1 MAQQMG
7 AVMLRTTSPT
17 ASLWEAIL
25 PAEALGLP
33 TELAT
38 VDRLLDDPAFIE
50 PFRAHF
56 DPTGGRPS
64 IPIDTYLRL
73 MFLKHRYGLG
83 YELLCREVADSI
95 SWQRFCRIPLGSR
108 VPHPTTLVK
117 LTRRLG
123 EHTVAELNQALLV
136 QAAERKLLRTHKLR
150 VDTTVVAA
158 NVAYPTDLGLLA
170 RAVDKLA
177 VTTKRVQAA
186 GGARRTRVR
195 DRRRAARR
203 RAHQVALALRSR
215 TGEAKQVVFEVTRQ
229 VACLTQAQLADA
241 RWVVAG
247 ARRSLARGRTQP
259 AGRLRAVVQELQT
272 TIQRSQRLLDQAHI
286 RLGGGMPDGA
296 SRLVSL
302 HDADARPIRKGR
314 LGRPVEFGYK
324 AQVIDNAD
332 GIVLDHQVMMGNPP
346 DAPLLAPAIERVI
359 ARTGKVPRAVTAD
372 RGYGEV
378 HLDQELADL
387 GVARVA
393 IPRRGR
399 TGPARQAV
407 ERRRGFRRLVK
418 WRTGCEGRISCLK
431 HRFGWDRTRMDGLQG
446 ARIWCGHGVL
456 AHNLVKISGLLQPT
470 PSKAA

>member
-1 MAQQMG
+1 
-7 AVMLRTTSPT
+7 MLRTTSPQ

-33 TELAT
+33 AELT
-38 VDRLLDDPAFIE
+38 RVDRLLEDPAFIQ

-56 DPTGGRPS
+56 DPRWGRPS
-64 IPIDTYLRL
+64 IPIDSYLRL

-95 SWQRFCRIPLGSR
+95 SWQRFCRIPLGGR

-117 LTRRLG
+117 LTRRVG
-123 EHTVAELNQALLV
+123 EQAVERLNRVLLER
-136 QAAERKLLRTHKLR
+136 AAEGKLLRTHKLR

-158 NVAYPTDLGLLA
+158 NVVYPTDLGLLA
-170 RAVDKLA
+170 RAVDKL
-177 VTTKRVQAA
+177 VTTAKRIQAA
-186 GGARRTRVR
+186 GGATRTRVR

-203 RAHQVALALRSR
+203 RAHEVARAMRSR
-215 TGEAKQVVFEVTRQ
+215 TDQAKQVVFEVTGQ
-229 VACLTQAQLADA
+229 VAGLAEAQLADA
-241 RWVVAG
+241 RRVLTG
-247 ARRSLARGRTQP
+247 ARRALARGRTQP
-259 AGRLRAVVQELQT
+259 TGRLRRLVEELQT
-272 TIQRSQRLLDQAHI
+272 TIGRTQRVLDQAHT

-302 HDADARPIRKGR
+302 HDPDARPIRKGR

-324 AQVIDNAD
+324 AQVLDNPD
-332 GIVLDHQVMMGNPP
+332 GIVLDHQVMIGNPP
-346 DAPLLAPAIERVI
+346 DAPLLAPAIGRVI
-359 ARTGKVPRAVTAD
+359 ARIGKVPRAVTAD
-372 RGYGEV
+372 RGYGEARV
-378 HLDQELADL
+378 DQELADL

-399 TGPARQAV
+399 TGPVRQAV

-431 HRFGWDRTRMDGLQG
+431 HRFGWDRTRLDGIHG
-446 ARIWCGHGVL
+446 ARIWCGHGVF
-456 AHNLVKISGLLQPT
+456 AHNLVKIGGLLEAKHHKT
-470 PSKAA
+470 A

>member
-1 MAQQMG
+1 
-7 AVMLRTTSPT
+7 MLRTTSPT

-56 DPTGGRPS
+56 DPRGGRPS

-73 MFLKHRYGLG
+73 MFLKFRYRLG
-83 YELLCREVADSI
+83 YELPCREVADSI

-108 VPHPTTLVK
+108 LPHPTTLVK
-117 LTRRLG
+117 LTQRVG
-123 EHTVAELNQALLV
+123 EHTVAELNQALLYR
-136 QAAERKLLRTHKLR
+136 AAEGKLVRTHKLR
-150 VDTTVVAA
+150 ADTTVVAA

-177 VTTKRVQAA
+177 VTTKRAQAGGGCQAHSGPGPSA
-186 GGARRTRVR
+186 GGASPRPPGRPGPAVAYRPGQTGRVR
-195 DRRRAARR
+195 GHRAGRLPGPGAAGRRPPGPGRR
-203 RAHQVALALRSR
+203 PPGRGWRPPVPGSWP
-215 TGEAKQVVFEVTRQ
+215 
-229 VACLTQAQLADA
+229 DP
-241 RWVVAG
+241 
-247 ARRSLARGRTQP
+247 ARRSAPGGGP
-259 AGRLRAVVQELQT
+259 GAADHHRAD
-272 TIQRSQRLLDQAHI
+272 RRLLDQAHI

-302 HDADARPIRKGR
+302 PDPDARPIRKGR

-324 AQVIDNAD
+324 AQVIDNPD

-346 DAPLLAPAIERVI
+346 DAPLLVPAIGRVI
-359 ARTGKVPRAVTAD
+359 ARTGKVPGAVTAD
-372 RGYGEV
+372 RGYGEA

-399 TGPARQAV
+399 AGPARQAV

-456 AHNLVKISGLLQPT
+456 AHNLVKISGLLQAT
-470 PSKAA
+470 PSQAA